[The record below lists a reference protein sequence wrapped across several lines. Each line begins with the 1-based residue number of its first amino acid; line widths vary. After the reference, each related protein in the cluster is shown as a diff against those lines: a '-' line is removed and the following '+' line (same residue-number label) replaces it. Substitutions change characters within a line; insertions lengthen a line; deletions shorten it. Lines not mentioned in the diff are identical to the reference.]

1 VARRA
6 HKIQLTTMES
16 AMQGPGSGDIEKAV
30 TLFRSGNAAAA
41 AQACKAILHR
51 DGRNVA
57 ALYLLALTAMQQHD
71 IAEAE
76 RIFAKVTK
84 LEPNSAEIWAN
95 RGNNLIAMGKR
106 DRALKALD
114 RALAIEP
121 AFFEALY
128 NRAKLLGDAGHLEEA
143 LATYDRC
150 LEIMP
155 QFADALNNRGT
166 ILEQLGRHD
175 EALAAFDRCLA
186 ITPNA
191 PDTLNNRGNLLA
203 KLERNDEALASYDK
217 CITLAPTFTQAW
229 LNVGMLLIKVKR
241 YEEAAKVLGRTL
253 ELDPSAEYAIGN
265 LIYARQQI
273 CHWDNLPALTS
284 RLLDCLQKGEPA
296 ATPFILIAATDSCR
310 LQLQC
315 ARDYVARGYPL
326 AERVRWRGECYA
338 HARIRIAYLSAD
350 FRDHAVAYLIAGLFE
365 HHDRTKFETIAI
377 SFSPGDAGEMQARIR
392 NAFEKFIDVR
402 NKNDREVANLL
413 RELEVDIAVDLMG
426 FTQYFRLGI
435 LALRAAPI
443 QVNYLGYPGT
453 MGADYFDYIIAD
465 RYVVPSNLR
474 SGYSEHIVYLPDTF
488 QANDA
493 KRPLPAHTPSRAQFG
508 LPERG
513 FVFCSFNSPA
523 KITPALFDIWM
534 RLLRQVENSVLWIL
548 ADSAALERNLRREA
562 QARGIAPNRLV
573 FAVRVGYGDYL
584 ARYRLADLFLDTL
597 PFNGG
602 TTVSDALRTGLPV
615 VTCSGEA
622 FAARMAGS
630 LLNAIGL
637 PELITQTLSDY
648 ERLALKLATDAS
660 MLADIRAKLSRNQAT
675 YPLFDT
681 DRFRRHIEAAFTTM
695 HERHRR
701 GEPPA
706 SFSVTGTSHHER

>member
-1 VARRA
+1 
-6 HKIQLTTMES
+6 
-16 AMQGPGSGDIEKAV
+16 MQGPGSGDIEKAV
-30 TLFRSGNAAAA
+30 TLFQGGNAAAA

-57 ALYLLALTAMQQHD
+57 ALYLLALTAMQQRN

-84 LEPNSAEIWAN
+84 LKPNSAEIWAN
-95 RGNNLIAMGKR
+95 RGNNLIAMGMR

-121 AFFEALY
+121 ALFEALY

-143 LATYDRC
+143 LASYDRS

-166 ILEQLGRHD
+166 VLMQLGRYD

-191 PDTLNNRGNLLA
+191 ADTLNNRGNLLA

-217 CITLAPTFTQAW
+217 CITLAPAFAQAW
-229 LNVGMLLIKVKR
+229 LNVGTLLIKVKR
-241 YEEAAKVLGRTL
+241 YEEAAKVLGRAL
-253 ELDPSAEYAIGN
+253 ELDPHAEYAIGY
-265 LIYARQQI
+265 LVHARQQV
-273 CHWDNLPALTS
+273 CNWDNLPALTS
-284 RLLDCLQKGEPA
+284 KLLDCVQKGEPA
-296 ATPFILIAATDSCR
+296 ATPFILIATTDSSR

-315 ARDYVARGYPL
+315 ARAYIAKGHPADRML
-326 AERVRWRGECYA
+326 WREERYA
-338 HARIRIAYLSAD
+338 HERIRIAYLSAD
-350 FRDHAVAYLIAGLFE
+350 FRDHAVAHLIAGLFE
-365 HHDRTKFETIAI
+365 HHDRMKFETVAI
-377 SFSPGDAGEMQARIR
+377 SFSPNDADEMRGRVR
-392 NAFEKFIDVR
+392 NAFEKFVDVR
-402 NKNDREVANLL
+402 NKNDREVAQLL

-426 FTQYFRLGI
+426 FTQYSRLGI
-435 LALRAAPI
+435 LALRPAPI

-465 RYVVPSNLR
+465 RYVVPSHLQP
-474 SGYSEHIVYLPDTF
+474 SYSENVVYLPDTF

-493 KRPLPAHTPSRAQFG
+493 KRPVPVHTPGRAEIG

-523 KITPALFDIWM
+523 KVMPALFDIWL

-548 ADSAALERNLRREA
+548 ADSAASERNLRREA
-562 QARGIAPNRLV
+562 QARGIAPDRLI
-573 FAVRVGYGDYL
+573 FAARVKYGDYL

-602 TTVSDALRTGLPV
+602 TTVSDALWAGLPV

-648 ERLALKLATDAS
+648 EGLALKLATDAG
-660 MLADIRAKLSRNQAT
+660 MLAAIRAKLSRNRAT

-706 SFSVTGTSHHER
+706 DISVSCIEGNEKTS

>member
-1 VARRA
+1 
-6 HKIQLTTMES
+6 MES
-16 AMQGPGSGDIEKAV
+16 AMQGLGSGDIEKAV
-30 TLFRSGNAAAA
+30 TLFRGGNAAAA

-84 LEPNSAEIWAN
+84 IEPNSAEIWAN
-95 RGNNLIAMGKR
+95 RANNLIAMGKR

-121 AFFEALY
+121 ALFEALY
-128 NRAKLLGDAGHLEEA
+128 NRAKLLGDAGHLEDA
-143 LATYDRC
+143 LASYDKC

-166 ILEQLGRHD
+166 ILDQLGRHD

-191 PDTLNNRGNLLA
+191 HDTLNNRGNLLA

-217 CITLAPTFTQAW
+217 CITLAPAFTQAW
-229 LNVGMLLIKVKR
+229 LNVGMLLIKVRR
-241 YEEAAKVLGRTL
+241 YEEAAKVLGRAL
-253 ELDPSAEYAIGN
+253 ELDPRADVIGN
-265 LIYARQQI
+265 LVDTRQQL
-273 CHWDNLPALTS
+273 CDWDDLPGLTS
-284 RLLDCLQKGEPA
+284 KVLDRVQKDEPA
-296 ATPFILIAATDSCR
+296 ATPFVVMGATDSSR

-315 ARDYVARGYPL
+315 ARALVAKGYPA
-326 AERVRWRGECYA
+326 AERMLWLGERYT
-338 HARIRIAYLSAD
+338 HERIRIAYLSAD
-350 FRDHAVAYLIAGLFE
+350 FRDHPVAYLIAGLFE
-365 HHDRTKFETIAI
+365 HHDRAKFETIAI
-377 SFSPGDAGEMQARIR
+377 SFSPDNAGEMHGRVR
-392 NAFEKFIDVR
+392 NAFEKFVDVR
-402 NKNDREVANLL
+402 NKNDREVARLL

-426 FTQYFRLGI
+426 FTKYCRLGI
-435 LALRAAPI
+435 LAFRPAPI

-453 MGADYFDYIIAD
+453 IGADYIDYIIGD
-465 RYVVPSNLR
+465 RYVVPAHLR

-493 KRPLPAHTPSRAQFG
+493 KRPLPARTPSRAEIG

-513 FVFCSFNSPA
+513 FVFCSFNNAA
-523 KITPALFDIWM
+523 KVTPAVFDIWM
-534 RLLRQVENSVLWIL
+534 QLLRQVENSVLWIL
-548 ADSAALERNLRREA
+548 ADSAALTRNLRKEA
-562 QARGIAPNRLV
+562 QARGIVPDRLV
-573 FAVRVGYGDYL
+573 LAPRVGYDDYL

-602 TTVSDALRTGLPV
+602 TTVSDALWAGLPV
-615 VTCSGEA
+615 VSCSGEA

-648 ERLALKLATDAS
+648 ERLALKLATDAG
-660 MLADIRAKLSRNQAT
+660 MLADIRAKLSRNRAT
-675 YPLFDT
+675 FPLFDT
-681 DRFRRHIEAAFTTM
+681 DRFRRHIESAFATM

-706 SFSVTGTSHHER
+706 SFSVSSVEYS

>member
-1 VARRA
+1 
-6 HKIQLTTMES
+6 
-16 AMQGPGSGDIEKAV
+16 MQGPGSGDIEKAV
-30 TLFRSGNAAAA
+30 ALFRSGNAAAA

-57 ALYLLALTAMQQHD
+57 ALYLLALTAMQHND
-71 IAEAE
+71 VAEAE

-95 RGNNLIAMGKR
+95 RGNNLIAMDKR
-106 DRALKALD
+106 ERALKALD

-121 AFFEALY
+121 GFFEALY
-128 NRAKLLGDAGHLEEA
+128 NRAKLLGDAGRLEEA
-143 LATYDRC
+143 LASYDKC

-166 ILEQLGRHD
+166 ILEQLGRCD
-175 EALAAFDRCLA
+175 EALAAFDKCLA

-191 PDTLNNRGNLLA
+191 HDTLNNRANLLA
-203 KLERNDEALASYDK
+203 KLERNDEALASYNK
-217 CITLAPTFTQAW
+217 CIAVVPTFTKAW
-229 LNVGMLLIKVKR
+229 INLGILFIKVRR
-241 YEEAAKVLGRTL
+241 YEDAAKALGRAL
-253 ELDPSAEYAIGN
+253 ELDPHDHDAVGN
-265 LIYARQQI
+265 LVYVCQQL
-273 CHWDNLPALTS
+273 CDWGDLPALTS
-284 RLLDCLQKGEPA
+284 RLLDCVQKGKRTA
-296 ATPFILIAATDSCR
+296 GPFVVIAATDSCR

-315 ARDYVARGYPL
+315 ARDYVAREYPP
-326 AERVRWRGECYA
+326 AERMLWRGERYT
-338 HARIRIAYLSAD
+338 HERVRIAYLSAD
-350 FRDHAVAYLIAGLFE
+350 FRDHAVAYLTAGLFE

-377 SFSPGDAGEMQARIR
+377 AFSPDNAGEMQGRIR

-435 LALRAAPI
+435 LALRPAPI

-465 RYVVPSNLR
+465 RYVVPANLR
-474 SGYSEHIVYLPDTF
+474 SGYSEHIVCLPDTF

-493 KRPLPAHTPSRAQFG
+493 KRPLPVRTPGRVEIG

-548 ADSAALERNLRREA
+548 ADSPALERNLRREA
-562 QARGIAPNRLV
+562 QVRGVAADRLV
-573 FAVRVGYGDYL
+573 LAPRAKYGNYL
-584 ARYRLADLFLDTL
+584 ARYCLADLFLDTL

-602 TTVSDALRTGLPV
+602 TTVSDALWAGLPV

-637 PELITQTLSDY
+637 PELITQTLADY
-648 ERLALKLATDAS
+648 ERLALKLATDAD
-660 MLADIRAKLSRNQAT
+660 MLADIRAKLSRNRSN

-681 DRFRRHIEAAFTTM
+681 DRFRRHIESAFATM

-701 GEPPA
+701 SEPPA
-706 SFSVTGTSHHER
+706 SFSVSCIERQ